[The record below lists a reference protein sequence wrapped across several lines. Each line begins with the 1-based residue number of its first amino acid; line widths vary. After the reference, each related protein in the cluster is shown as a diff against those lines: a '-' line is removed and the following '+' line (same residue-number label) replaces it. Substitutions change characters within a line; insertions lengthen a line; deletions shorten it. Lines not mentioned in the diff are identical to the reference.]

1 MNADDRTGICGI
13 TFILAVLAYMA
24 TVYSGWSP
32 LNPLTPVVAGATM
45 LLVWCVKKN
54 ISEEV
59 QRTKEG

>member
-1 MNADDRTGICGI
+1 MNAYDRTGICGI
-13 TFILAVLAYMA
+13 TFILSVVAYMA

-32 LNPLTPVVAGATM
+32 LNLLTPVVVGATV

-59 QRTKEG
+59 QKTKEA